1 MRIKH
6 KPPSIIQ
13 DLIDTSKI
21 MSLKQE
27 NGKSIRD
34 YINPSYK
41 YSLNPRIQDLLHES
55 RKKIR
60 RNRDYKHSLNPQ
72 SKKTRRGGK
81 RKLIYEEALS
91 SDPILAP
98 EPESPRTPLESP
110 RNPPKNG
117 RKPPNLAFSQRGRD
131 PLSIHE
137 EGFK

>member
-1 MRIKH
+1 MRNKH
-6 KPPSIIQ
+6 ESSLIVQ

-27 NGKSIRD
+27 NGISIRD

-41 YSLNPRIQDLLHES
+41 YSLHPRIQDLLHES
-55 RKKIR
+55 RKKTR
-60 RNRDYKHSLNPQ
+60 RNREYKHSLNPQ
-72 SKKTRRGGK
+72 SKKPRKGGK
-81 RKLIYEEALS
+81 RKLIYEETSS

-98 EPESPRTPLESP
+98 EPESPRTPLEP
-110 RNPPKNG
+110 ARNPPKNG

-137 EGFK
+137 GGFK

>member
-6 KPPSIIQ
+6 KSPLIIQ
-13 DLIDTSKI
+13 DLIDTSKT

-27 NGKSIRD
+27 IGKSIRD

-55 RKKIR
+55 RKNTR
-60 RNRDYKHSLNPQ
+60 RNKDYKHFLNLQ
-72 SKKTRRGGK
+72 SKKPRKGGK
-81 RKLIYEEALS
+81 RKLIYEEAS
-91 SDPILAP
+91 FSDPILAP
-98 EPESPRTPLESP
+98 ESKSSRSPLESP
-110 RNPPKNG
+110 RNPPKNE

-137 EGFK
+137 GRFK